1 MSVRRLRIG
10 IRSASDRSKSLRETM
25 RRVALGERTQQ
36 EPVLYFENIDELRQ
50 VLTEKR
56 LELLT
61 EIVRHRPAS
70 VHQLAVLA
78 GRDYKNVATDV
89 ALLERLG
96 LISLRT
102 QTGKGRAQAPS
113 VPYDQIQLTVDLRQ
127 PGADKERA

>member
-113 VPYDQIQLTVDLRQ
+113 VPYDKIQLTVDLRQ